1 MLGRRVRPRAR
12 RSPRSARP
20 RPLILIVEDQ
30 RDQRDIYAR
39 YLIWRGFRV
48 QTATD
53 GQQALSMARDS
64 HPDLIVMDLALPH
77 LDGWQATRRLKGDS
91 HTWDIPILAC
101 TAHVLRGSL
110 ERALDSGCD
119 AWLVKPCLP
128 EDLHAEI
135 SRVLSRPRPRG
146 PQQVS
151 L

>member
-1 MLGRRVRPRAR
+1 MLGRQGRARAR
-12 RSPRSARP
+12 RSRRSA

-39 YLIWRGFRV
+39 YLTWRGFRV

-53 GQQALSMARDS
+53 GQQALSTARDS
-64 HPDLIVMDLALPH
+64 HPDLIVMDLSLPH
-77 LDGWQATRRLKGDS
+77 LDGWQATRRLKADS

-128 EDLHAEI
+128 EDLYAEI
-135 SRVLSRPRPRG
+135 SRVLARPRPRG
-146 PQQVS
+146 PQQAS